1 MPSIKNMQIQD
12 LTFVSFRHPKHKQNL
27 LMKETADATIFSMI
41 KDPATKDKGFLQL
54 MDIYKVPIYWHIRR
68 LVVSHEDAEDI
79 LQETFIQVY
88 RFAGS
93 FKGDSKIYT
102 WLYRIATNECTQHF
116 RKNKNRMENTG
127 SNTEKIAGE
136 PTETDSENS
145 DTILN
150 KFQQA
155 IQQLPEKQRI
165 VFNLRYYDELSY
177 DDIGQILNSSVN
189 SLKTN
194 YHYASEKIKQYL
206 IDHA

>member
-1 MPSIKNMQIQD
+1 M
-12 LTFVSFRHPKHKQNL
+12 TFLMNEIVDARIL
-27 LMKETADATIFSMI
+27 LMINNT
-41 KDPATKDKGFLQL
+41 ATKDKGFLQL
-54 MDIYKVPIYWHIRR
+54 MDTYKKPIYWHIRR

-93 FKGDSKIYT
+93 FKGESKIYT
-102 WLYRIATNECTQHF
+102 WLYRIATNECIRHF
-116 RKNKNRMENTG
+116 RKNKKSLMNSG
-127 SNTEKIAGE
+127 SIAEKMLGE
-136 PTETDSENS
+136 LSETDSENS
-145 DTILN
+145 DAILF

-155 IQQLPEKQRI
+155 ILQLPEKQRI

-177 DDIGQILNSSVN
+177 DEIGQILNSSVN

-194 YHYASEKIKQYL
+194 YHYASEKIKLYL